1 MLEDL
6 RRDAISRDNLSEE
19 GAAPCSHL
27 AESIEMDIDSSYY
40 ELLSSSNNQEFAEQL
55 NLSFTSPSRNNPKGI
70 LSVSDVY

>member
-27 AESIEMDIDSSYY
+27 AESIEMDVDSSYY
-40 ELLSSSNNQEFAEQL
+40 ELLSSSNNQDVAAQL
-55 NLSFTSPSRNNPKGI
+55 NLSITSSEQPRGI
-70 LSVSDVY
+70 LSVSDAY

>member
-40 ELLSSSNNQEFAEQL
+40 ELLSSSNNQ
-55 NLSFTSPSRNNPKGI
+55 
-70 LSVSDVY
+70 DVAA